1 LIPQAINN
9 RKLKLSLLVLILCQ
23 LFLGIFSF
31 VATPSTNAQSPI
43 ANTNVN
49 PYGVNTFLDREVE
62 DWKKE
67 RTFQML
73 KEAGIG
79 WIKQIFPWN
88 ELEFKKGYFYDDKF
102 KKSSW
107 QKFDQIVNLAQKYGI
122 KIVARLDQ
130 TPEWARPEKTNPG
143 TPPTKFQDYADFLS
157 EFVKHYK
164 GKISHIQVWNEP
176 NLGAEWSGPVNPAKY
191 TEMLKLAY
199 TAIKKIDPSVK
210 VMSAPL
216 AMNTENFKERIN
228 LNELDFLTE
237 MYQAGAKEH
246 FDILSANGYGL
257 EFPPEDAPDPK
268 KLNFRRVELLRDIMV
283 KNGDAAKA
291 IWFNEFGWNA
301 SPADFPKDKL
311 IWRRVTEQQQAD
323 YTARGIKYAREKWN
337 WSGVVFIWYFR
348 QVGDIPPDRS
358 DHYFQMVTTQF
369 QPKPVFNAIKKD
381 AVEFLAK
388 QGQPTP
394 APATAI
400 APPATTAVVAQVT
413 NTPSTVLNP
422 SPTSGQTGN
431 NPTVTVAPNPTPTGR
446 AVVNPAP
453 TTTPIVIAP
462 AGSSG
467 GGDSGML
474 VVVILGAVILLAGG
488 GIGAYLWFG
497 RRQA

>member
-1 LIPQAINN
+1 MLIFCQLLLGSFALLDSPQA
-9 RKLKLSLLVLILCQ
+9 
-23 LFLGIFSF
+23 
-31 VATPSTNAQSPI
+31 NAQSPI
-43 ANTNVN
+43 TNTDVN

-67 RTFQML
+67 RTFQMI

-102 KKSSW
+102 KKPSW
-107 QKFDQIVNLAQKYGI
+107 QKFDQIVNLADKYGI

-130 TPEWARPEKTNPG
+130 TPAWARAENTTPG
-143 TPPTKFQDYADFLS
+143 APPKNFQDYADFLS

-164 GKISHIQVWNEP
+164 GKISYIQVWNEP
-176 NLGAEWSGPVNPAKY
+176 NLGAEWLGPVNPAKY

-199 TAIKKIDPSVK
+199 NAVKKVDPAVK

-216 AMNTENFKERIN
+216 AMNTENFKERTN

-237 MYQAGAKEH
+237 MYQAGAKNY
-246 FDILSANGYGL
+246 FDVLSANGYGL

-283 KNGDAAKA
+283 KNGDANKA
-291 IWFNEFGWNA
+291 IWFNEYGWNA
-301 SPADFPKDKL
+301 SPADFPKEKL

-323 YTARGIKYAREKWN
+323 YTARGIKYARQNWN
-337 WSGVVFIWYFR
+337 WSGVIFIWYFR

-358 DHYFQMVTTQF
+358 DLYFQMVTKEF

-381 AVEFLAK
+381 AVEYLAQ
-388 QGQPTP
+388 QGKPTP

-400 APPATTAVVAQVT
+400 VAPATTVVVAQVT
-413 NTPSTVLNP
+413 NTPAPLLGSSPTANPNVGSSP
-422 SPTSGQTGN
+422 SP
-431 NPTVTVAPNPTPTGR
+431 NPNLTPTRG
-446 AVVNPAP
+446 AVINPVP
-453 TTTPIVIAP
+453 TTTVTPIAIAP
-462 AGSSG
+462 STSSSSN
-467 GGDSGML
+467 GDGTL
-474 VVVILGAVILLAGG
+474 LVILIAGAVVLLAGG
-488 GIGAYLWFG
+488 GIAAYFLLG
-497 RRQA
+497 RKQT